1 MQSNGSPSF
10 AESEGPTSELP
21 LDPPNPASPISS
33 LSFSHNHVISGNET
47 GVFSAYDIQTGTP
60 ICSYNF
66 HQGPITSISS
76 TVNNIVVTGGLDG
89 RLQVYNFN
97 TNQLNASFNENKNA
111 ITNIILNNTHKVFMS
126 SSLDGTVKLEVE
138 CATAA
143 PSPIGFCNFVFLEFE
158 SDSDNS
164 LISFSNS

>member
-89 RLQVYNFN
+89 RLQVYNFY

-111 ITNIILNNTHKVFMS
+111 I
-126 SSLDGTVKLEVE
+126 
-138 CATAA
+138 
-143 PSPIGFCNFVFLEFE
+143 IGEHDSEESFDFDHLFIVVHQFLHG
-158 SDSDNS
+158 
-164 LISFSNS
+164 LYGPCLWPLLSFKQTIFLQ